1 MLRREGGSGQARGVA
16 GGVTWEGR
24 GFQKVDKG
32 MRSGGKVCEQCRG
45 EPGRGDTGGGEQE
58 GRGVSGVFETVCVG
72 SAAVLRC
79 EGG

>member
-1 MLRREGGSGQARGVA
+1 MIEGCAEERRGLGTGQGCGWWSDMGGEGVSVQSR
-16 GGVTWEGR
+16 R

-58 GRGVSGVFETVCVG
+58 GRGVSGV
-72 SAAVLRC
+72 
-79 EGG
+79 

>member
-1 MLRREGGSGQARGVA
+1 MGGEGVSVQSR
-16 GGVTWEGR
+16 R

-58 GRGVSGVFETVCVG
+58 GRGVSGV
-72 SAAVLRC
+72 
-79 EGG
+79 